1 MNILVLVAFGVAT
14 GFGAA
19 HEFAGVKAYKSY
31 NECRAENP
39 KFNNTVFEWK
49 WDPCNA
55 VTYKLQNK

>member
-1 MNILVLVAFGVAT
+1 MNVLVFVALGVAT
-14 GFGAA
+14 GFGAS
-19 HEFAGVKAYKSY
+19 HEWSGVKAFHSYK
-31 NECRAENP
+31 ECRAENP